1 MLKTYNDIITLSKS
15 RTVYNIREEGPDD
28 WKTFIANDQFNSL
41 LDKTI
46 KAVFNNDPDNHKPI
60 WIAGTYGTGKSHAGA
75 VLQHLLCDSKE
86 SIQDYIDVEY
96 GDSKYDILRTNLI
109 SLRQQKR
116 LFPVKLYGQQSIT
129 FESDLSLQLQSE
141 IKGALK
147 EAGIHIV
154 VKTDFDSYVEHIDQH
169 PEMWELLLS
178 KSVKLRSVAPDLK
191 KLRSEL
197 VNASIDV
204 FDSVNEALRESRL
217 NINLENKDLVKW
229 IIEVQ
234 NKLREGGV
242 YNGLLIIW
250 DEFTNICKS
259 AIGESLLGKLQEV
272 SEAMMSDQ
280 NDSYF
285 LFISHPS
292 ALNLLNEEK
301 RSQTIGRYHYVT
313 YNMEPVSAFKIMSR
327 KLQIVNSDAHAELVN
342 NFYHKYADLLE
353 IFSASSNQKEET
365 KNDLQKLYP
374 IHPSTANLATYY
386 AREAGS
392 SSRSVFE
399 FLACDA
405 VREFFTNETA
415 YRNYATI
422 TPDFLWD
429 YVMGAFNED
438 QTKFGAVL
446 ERYNSYHTVV
456 EREGNEYEAVFKGIL
471 LLNALN
477 NIAGNDTVTPS
488 EQNIK
493 NLFIGTDVSP
503 IIDDILNFFNDK
515 SIIQRL
521 PGDVFSIQFT
531 ALPADEIEKIKNE
544 LMLGTF
550 KFTDQVA
557 KFADTAIIEFNKNWV
572 NIFRPFKLEVYSQQS
587 NEYTLINKIENGQKQ
602 AKGYELFIAV
612 LLARNFDELNFLK
625 AFAHRES
632 SNSKFK
638 NVLLV
643 VIDKTLDQPNYT
655 RFIDFMA
662 NSTCAQRHGLAK
674 QQETYSNN
682 AKKLV
687 KDWVAGIRGG
697 NFTYYINGKED
708 AAPVMKFVSTVN
720 NCVAPEVFSCGP
732 ESLFMLQTRSTK
744 TNWQKSSV
752 KSTVDAILQFN
763 TKEEVLAKIQGQ
775 GKHVDLLFQDSVDQ
789 NMELK
794 SDVDPKHP
802 VKLVCDYIEGV
813 FKKTH
818 KNQEFNLGEKLESLS
833 YPPYGLYQSYAGMSM
848 VAYAM
853 RKYVK
858 QIFDTSGKPRE
869 SRHIV
874 DDVVELF
881 KSWENG
887 KKSNKLNLMFESK
900 ESSDLCKRFI
910 SIFKLRSLPGYKDVT
925 SLTDAR
931 WAILEYANQK
941 GYPLWSVKYNN
952 SCTDEIAILIDN
964 IVKVCDPN
972 GLADQDLIGVTSK
985 AIKKLELELS
995 IFLVDAPRIFKE
1007 GFVTFIK
1014 KDDIVKVQD
1023 EEVEDVYDYLT
1034 KHLHSEIGRWT
1045 VEEVKDQ
1052 VKNWRLEK
1060 TLSSRSQNTN
1070 ASQNG
1075 SYDNDNNQ
1083 DSYEITHENG
1093 NNSNA
1098 GDGFTA
1104 PWNALSNGNSSQS
1117 SLTLRNEAKKCVQ
1130 ELDANTLKQAIE
1142 TLCENES
1149 DQILTVLLKYVQKA

>member
-1 MLKTYNDIITLSKS
+1 MASTYNDIITLSKS

-46 KAVFNNDPDNHKPI
+46 KAVFNNDPANHKPI

-75 VLQHLLCDSKE
+75 VIQHLLCDPKE
-86 SIQDYIDVEY
+86 SILDYVELEY
-96 GDSKYDILRTNLI
+96 GEPKYDILRTNLI
-109 SLRQQKR
+109 SLREQKR
-116 LFPVKLYGQQSIT
+116 LFPVMLYGQQSIT
-129 FESDLSLQLQSE
+129 YESDLTLQLQSE
-141 IKGALK
+141 IKAALK
-147 EAGIHIV
+147 SAGIEIV
-154 VKTDFDSYVEHIDQH
+154 VKTDFDSYVEHIDQE
-169 PEMWELLLS
+169 PEMWELLLN
-178 KSVKLRSVAPDLK
+178 KSPKLQSVAPNIQ

-197 VNASIDV
+197 ANASIDV

-217 NINLENKDLVKW
+217 NIRLENKDLVKW
-229 IIEVQ
+229 IVEVQ

-242 YNGLLIIW
+242 YDGLLIIW

-259 AIGESLLGKLQEV
+259 AIGESLLGKLQGV

-301 RSQTIGRYHYVT
+301 RTQTIGRYHYVT

-327 KLQIVNSDAHAELVN
+327 KFQIVDSEAHAKLVSE
-342 NFYHKYADLLE
+342 FYDSHADLLN
-353 IFSASSNQKEET
+353 IFSASSNQREET
-365 KNDLQKLYP
+365 KKDLKKLYP
-374 IHPSTANLATYY
+374 LHPSTANLATYY

-405 VREFFTNETA
+405 VRNFFTNEQA
-415 YRNYATI
+415 YFDYATI
-422 TPDFLWD
+422 TPDYLWD
-429 YVMGAFNED
+429 YVIGAFNED

-446 ERYNSYHTVV
+446 ERYNSYHKTV
-456 EREGNEYEAVFKGIL
+456 EHEGYEYAAVFKGIL

-477 NIAGNDTVTPS
+477 NIAGNDTVVPS
-488 EQNIK
+488 EENIK
-493 NLFIGTDVSP
+493 NLFVGTDVEP

-521 PGDVFSIQFT
+521 PGGVFSIQFT

-544 LMLGTF
+544 LTSGTF
-550 KFTDQVA
+550 KFTEQVA
-557 KFADTAIIEFNKNWV
+557 KFADTAKFEFNRNWV
-572 NIFRPFKLEVYSQQS
+572 NIFRPFEVEVYSQQS
-587 NEYTLINKIENGQKQ
+587 NEYTLINKIENGKRQT
-602 AKGYELFIAV
+602 KGYELFIAV
-612 LLARNFDELNFLK
+612 LLARNYDELNFLK
-625 AFAHRES
+625 TLARRES
-632 SNSKFK
+632 ANARFK
-638 NVLLV
+638 DLLLV
-643 VIDKTLDQPNYT
+643 VMDKTLDQPNYD
-655 RFIDFMA
+655 RFIEFMA
-662 NSTCAQRHGLAK
+662 NATCAQRHGLAK
-674 QQETYSNN
+674 QQDTYATN

-687 KDWVAGIRGG
+687 KDWISGIRGG
-697 NFTYYINGKED
+697 NFTYFINGNED
-708 AAPVMKFVSTVN
+708 TAPVMKFVSTIN
-720 NCVAPEVFSCGP
+720 NCVAPSVFTAGP
-732 ESLFMLQTRSTK
+732 ESLLMLQTKSTK

-752 KSTVDAILQFN
+752 KSTVDAILQFH
-763 TKEEVLAKIQGQ
+763 TKDEVLAKIQGQ
-775 GKHVDLLFQDSVDQ
+775 GKHVDILFQDSVDQ

-794 SDVDPKHP
+794 NDVDLNHP
-802 VKLVCDYIEGV
+802 VKLVCDFIDNV

-818 KNQEFNLGEKLESLS
+818 KNQEFNLGEKLEALSL
-833 YPPYGLYQSYAGMSM
+833 PPYGLYQSYAGMAM

-881 KSWENG
+881 KAWESG

-910 SIFKLRSLPGYKDVT
+910 SIFKLKTLPRYKDVT

-931 WAILEYANQK
+931 WAVFEYANQK
-941 GYPLWSVKYNN
+941 GYPLWAAKYSV
-952 SCTDEIAILIDN
+952 SCDAEMASLIDN

-972 GLADQDLIGVTSK
+972 GLANQELISDTSK
-985 AIKKLELELS
+985 AIKKLEIELS
-995 IFLVDAPRIFKE
+995 ILLVDADSVLKE

-1014 KDDIVKVQD
+1014 QDTIVKVQD
-1023 EEVEDVYDYLT
+1023 EDVDDVYNYLT
-1034 KHLHSEIGRWT
+1034 KHLQSEVGRWT
-1045 VEEVKDQ
+1045 EDEVQSQ

-1060 TLSSRSQNTN
+1060 SMASNNNGGVSVNGGGTAHEGEDSYMGGNGAGTTQDDNPGKVNGFSLRISAKNRIQNTD
-1070 ASQNG
+1070 A
-1075 SYDNDNNQ
+1075 
-1083 DSYEITHENG
+1083 E
-1093 NNSNA
+1093 
-1098 GDGFTA
+1098 
-1104 PWNALSNGNSSQS
+1104 
-1117 SLTLRNEAKKCVQ
+1117 SLKR
-1130 ELDANTLKQAIE
+1130 AIE
-1142 TLCENES
+1142 KLCEYENE
-1149 DQILTVLLKYVQKA
+1149 QILSILLKYVH